1 MWGAHLTTVV
11 GAHDHG
17 WRARSCSTH
26 ITGVRSHE
34 PSGEARGPSRV
45 ASHEYRRPA
54 RLVRPLHPRP
64 PRPGASRRRPGRPGR
79 HRRLPQPQQ
88 EGPAGVDARKEAIAA
103 TMAQEDLADTVEVR
117 TLPGGLLVD
126 FCREIGAGAVVRGLR
141 SQLDLAYEEPM
152 ARMNRHL
159 AEIDTVFLLTESS
172 LAHISSS
179 LVREVHAL
187 GGEVSNMLPGPSQQA
202 LVAAPDVS

>member
-1 MWGAHLTTVV
+1 MSTVV
-11 GAHDHG
+11 LPGSFDPFTLGHLDLAR
-17 WRARSCSTH
+17 RAAALADRVV
-26 ITGVRSHE
+26 IAVSHS
-34 PSGEARGPSRV
+34 PSKKGLLG
-45 ASHEYRRPA
+45 
-54 RLVRPLHPRP
+54 L
-64 PRPGASRRRPGRPGR
+64 
-79 HRRLPQPQQ
+79 
-88 EGPAGVDARKEAIAA
+88 DARKEAIAA